1 MIHHPT
7 RQFVPRD
14 NVRPA
19 SSQQK
24 RKKKRERSDSKRLT
38 CREKGSGEGLWE
50 REREMMGPF
59 FFTGFPPCIIG
70 DDCYWSDRGREML
83 MPTMGGG
90 KLAHHA
96 CPACGGDRRSGVIV
110 GC

>member
-1 MIHHPT
+1 M
-7 RQFVPRD
+7 PREG
-14 NVRPA
+14 
-19 SSQQK
+19 K
-24 RKKKRERSDSKRLT
+24 R
-38 CREKGSGEGLWE
+38 GGAVGE
-50 REREMMGPF
+50 RERDDGPF